1 MDSQTK
7 KKKVPYYKKPEN
19 MPLEVWQTELRKQFA
34 ADQKF
39 EVKNTG
45 DHPVFSDF
53 EVYNPESG
61 GSYKVSIRDNKN
73 SYDFCE
79 CPDFKINGL
88 GTCKH
93 IEYVMADLRRLKR
106 NHKYFSQIQQ
116 PAYSSLSIHYGKERR
131 IRLKTADGISF
142 DGFVAGYF
150 DDNGFLLPEKT
161 NFLETFIDKAIGVD
175 PGFRVYPDVYDYIR
189 EHKETERRMELV
201 NRLFTDG
208 INSDIFNGLINT
220 DLYSYQKEGVIR
232 IIEAGRIL
240 LADEMGL
247 GKTIQAI
254 AAIEIF
260 ARFLNV
266 KKVLIV
272 CPTSLKYQW
281 KREIEKFT
289 ARDAAIV
296 EGMVHKRREL
306 YACDSFIKIISYG
319 LCRNDGDLIGKWSP
333 DMVIIDEA
341 QRIKNWKT
349 QTAKAVKKIDTEY
362 ALVLTG
368 TPLENRIDELHSIV
382 EFVDRYRLG
391 PLFRFLNNHQ
401 MLDDHGKLVGY
412 RNLRTI
418 NKTLEGILLRRTKKE
433 IADQLPGR
441 TDKNFFVELTKEQIK
456 WHNDYYEMVC
466 RMVNKW
472 IKTGFLSEEERQRL
486 LIGLNCMRMV
496 SDSTYILDTGTNF
509 GNKAGELKEF
519 LSELTENPGNKIFIF
534 SQWKRMFELIIREL
548 EKMDLPYVYLNGD
561 IPADKRNDMIE
572 RFRKEKHLRIFLST
586 DAGGVGVN
594 LQSANILINVDLPW
608 NPAVL
613 EQRIGRIYRLGQKK
627 QINVFNFISTGSIEH
642 RILYLLDFKKSVFSG
657 AIDEEGNDTVMLEGF
672 LKSVRSLTEVQLDS
686 PAVKGTTT
694 DDKLRYN
701 AELNVSGNDRPD
713 SEHQPVITSGSG
725 QQESSNTAIM
735 REDNFNP
742 GTGEDSCP
750 ENDQIVHQVHEPIH
764 EYEKQNGKGV
774 FEKVKEKIRKFFGK
788 IFGFKR

>member
-1 MDSQTK
+1 
-7 KKKVPYYKKPEN
+7 
-19 MPLEVWQTELRKQFA
+19 
-34 ADQKF
+34 
-39 EVKNTG
+39 
-45 DHPVFSDF
+45 
-53 EVYNPESG
+53 
-61 GSYKVSIRDNKN
+61 
-73 SYDFCE
+73 
-79 CPDFKINGL
+79 
-88 GTCKH
+88 
-93 IEYVMADLRRLKR
+93 
-106 NHKYFSQIQQ
+106 
-116 PAYSSLSIHYGKERR
+116 
-131 IRLKTADGISF
+131 
-142 DGFVAGYF
+142 
-150 DDNGFLLPEKT
+150 
-161 NFLETFIDKAIGVD
+161 
-175 PGFRVYPDVYDYIR
+175 
-189 EHKETERRMELV
+189 
-201 NRLFTDG
+201 
-208 INSDIFNGLINT
+208 
-220 DLYSYQKEGVIR
+220 
-232 IIEAGRIL
+232 
-240 LADEMGL
+240 
-247 GKTIQAI
+247 
-254 AAIEIF
+254 
-260 ARFLNV
+260 
-266 KKVLIV
+266 
-272 CPTSLKYQW
+272 
-281 KREIEKFT
+281 
-289 ARDAAIV
+289 
-296 EGMVHKRREL
+296 
-306 YACDSFIKIISYG
+306 
-319 LCRNDGDLIGKWSP
+319 
-333 DMVIIDEA
+333 
-341 QRIKNWKT
+341 
-349 QTAKAVKKIDTEY
+349 
-362 ALVLTG
+362 
-368 TPLENRIDELHSIV
+368 
-382 EFVDRYRLG
+382 
-391 PLFRFLNNHQ
+391 
-401 MLDDHGKLVGY
+401 
-412 RNLRTI
+412 
-418 NKTLEGILLRRTKKE
+418 
-433 IADQLPGR
+433 
-441 TDKNFFVELTKEQIK
+441 
-456 WHNDYYEMVC
+456 
-466 RMVNKW
+466 
-472 IKTGFLSEEERQRL
+472 
-486 LIGLNCMRMV
+486 MRMV

-519 LSELTENPGNKIFIF
+519 LSELTENPGNKIVIF